1 MPASTVGPTSATC
14 RLTAEANALPDTG
27 EALRG
32 KRVIML
38 HVCLEM
44 GGAERQSLH
53 LARYLQ
59 EQCGADVEM
68 WGTRSGGVVA
78 RLCSQFGI
86 AWQVVPF
93 EWPASRIGKIRGLS
107 GFAQRLR
114 RASPDVIMPYTVVPN
129 VACGLVWKWTGAAR
143 CIWNQRGVLDHHI
156 SLRWQAMAARRASCL
171 IANAAH
177 TAASLVEQFRV
188 NKDYVHVVRNGIDL
202 ESLDAMGAPIDWR
215 KELGIS
221 GKSFV
226 ACKLARISTAK
237 DHATVLRAWRRVVDE
252 LDYTGPAPVLLLA
265 GRLDDAADAAKSLAF
280 DLELGRS
287 VRFLGHVS
295 DVYGL
300 LRAAD
305 LAVFASPAEGCPN
318 GLLESMAAGLAVAAT
333 DDPGIREA
341 VGPDNE
347 HFLVPQGDADALA
360 ELIIGL
366 ARHPDERIAAGRAN
380 RQRVARHFS
389 YDRMCQATVD
399 LMAAPEW
406 RKDRRCAE

>member
-1 MPASTVGPTSATC
+1 MPASPASPVPATLRPTAT
-14 RLTAEANALPDTG
+14 ASALPG
-27 EALRG
+27 ASEAIRG

-59 EQCGADVEM
+59 EQCGANVEM
-68 WGTRSGGVVA
+68 WGFQSGGAVA
-78 RLCSQFGI
+78 RACDDLGI
-86 AWQVVPF
+86 KWKVVPF
-93 EWPASRIGKIRGLS
+93 EWPPGNVQRIRKLT
-107 GFAQRLR
+107 GFARRLR
-114 RASPDVIMPYTVVPN
+114 RAGPDVLMPYTVIPN
-129 VACGLVWKWTGAAR
+129 VACGLVWQWTGAAR
-143 CIWNQRGVLDHHI
+143 CIWNQRGILDRYI
-156 SLRWQAMAARRASCL
+156 SFRWQTLAARRASCL

-177 TAASLVEQFRV
+177 TAASLVDQLEVDPRRV
-188 NKDYVHVVRNGIDL
+188 CVVHNGIDL
-202 ESLDAMGAPIDWR
+202 GLLGTAGESIDWR
-215 KELGIS
+215 EKLEIPAD
-221 GKSFV
+221 SFV

-237 DHATVLRAWRRVVDE
+237 DHATVLRAWRKVVDGLE
-252 LDYTGPAPVLLLA
+252 CTGPAPVLLLA
-265 GRLDDAADAAKSLAF
+265 GRLDDATDAAKSLAF

-295 DVYGL
+295 DVNGL

-318 GLLESMAAGLAVAAT
+318 GVLECMAAGLAVAAT
-333 DDPGIREA
+333 DNPGIREA

-360 ELIIGL
+360 ELIVDL
-366 ARHPDERIAAGRAN
+366 AGHRDERTAAGRAN
-380 RQRVARHFS
+380 RERVARHFS